1 MMPTAERLMLV
12 VPEILMLSG
21 AVLVSVMGLS
31 RAAALRAAVPFV
43 SIATLVAAIVAVAIV
58 HTPERAEAAGLP
70 IPMLGLYGRSLIA
83 AIGIG
88 LVAVSIGSVDRRL
101 EGAFSKGLAAF
112 DPIRVIGG
120 EFHAFMLF
128 SLAGA
133 MLVTV
138 ASDLIW
144 LFLAIELS
152 SLPTYIMVATS
163 RGDRRAQE
171 AAVKYFFLGAMS
183 TAVMLYGFAM
193 LYGACGT
200 L

>member
-88 LVAVSIGSVDRRL
+88 LVAVSIGSIDV
-101 EGAFSKGLAAF
+101 SKG
-112 DPIRVIGG
+112 PSRRGSRRSIRS
-120 EFHAFMLF
+120 A
-128 SLAGA
+128 
-133 MLVTV
+133 
-138 ASDLIW
+138 
-144 LFLAIELS
+144 
-152 SLPTYIMVATS
+152 
-163 RGDRRAQE
+163 
-171 AAVKYFFLGAMS
+171 
-183 TAVMLYGFAM
+183 
-193 LYGACGT
+193 
-200 L
+200 